1 MTKPTRRQFLGLSAA
16 AVALP
21 FAPRFAHAQAYPTR
35 TARIVVGFP
44 AGGTA
49 DIGARIIG
57 QWLAERLGQPFVIE
71 NKPGAGTHAAT
82 ESVVRAAA
90 DGHTLLLATTANTVN
105 TALYDKLSYDFAED
119 IAPVAGIMR
128 TPFVLVVHPSIPVHS
143 ISDLIAYAKAR
154 PGQLNMASFGA
165 NTPSHLC
172 GEMFKIM
179 TGTDMQHVPYRGS
192 APMLIDLLGGQVQ
205 LAFDNLPASIEHVA
219 AGKLRALAVTTPARS
234 HALPDIP
241 ALGEILPGY
250 EASGLLGIGAP
261 RQTPAGVIDKLN
273 REINAALADPKI
285 AARIAGLSGSVLV
298 GSPGDFNDVL
308 VDATK
313 RWDTVIRAANLK
325 PL

>member
-1 MTKPTRRQFLGLSAA
+1 VTRPTRRQFLGLSAA
-16 AVALP
+16 AVACP
-21 FAPRFAHAQAYPTR
+21 VVPRFAHAQAYPAR

-44 AGGTA
+44 AGGTS

-57 QWLAERLGQPFVIE
+57 QWLAERLGQPFIIE

-82 ESVVRAAA
+82 ESVVRAVP
-90 DGHTLLLATTANTVN
+90 DGHTLLLVTTANTVN
-105 TALYDKLSYDFAED
+105 TALYDKLAYDFAED
-119 IAPVAGIMR
+119 IAPVASVMR
-128 TPFVLVVHPSIPVHS
+128 TPFVLVVHPATPVHS

-154 PGQLNMASFGA
+154 PGQLNMASYGA

-179 TGTDMQHVPYRGS
+179 TGTHMQHVPYRGS

-205 LAFDNLPASIEHVA
+205 CAFDNLPASIEHVV

-234 HALPDIP
+234 PALPDIP

-261 RQTPAGVIDKLN
+261 RQTPAGVIEQLN
-273 REINAALADPKI
+273 REINAALADAKI
-285 AARIAGLSGSVLV
+285 ASRIAGLSGSVLA
-298 GSPGDFNDVL
+298 GSPGDFTKVL
-308 VDATK
+308 ADETK
-313 RWDTVIRAANLK
+313 RWAGVIRAANIK